1 MTTATLIPPETFT
14 VQFREFSYTAYRLET
29 LQSYAGSGEDEDL
42 AAFRAGLPEPASPAK
57 DEWTAMIADN
67 HRAGKIQQRVDLVRA
82 AAGLQRAGGAE
93 CRGTTAPAAT
103 FTMPLAVIDEP

>member
-1 MTTATLIPPETFT
+1 MTTATLIPPENFT

-67 HRAGKIQQRVDLVRA
+67 HRAGKIQQRVHVVS
-82 AAGLQRAGGAE
+82 E
-93 CRGTTAPAAT
+93 
-103 FTMPLAVIDEP
+103 PLTDYMRFELTWA